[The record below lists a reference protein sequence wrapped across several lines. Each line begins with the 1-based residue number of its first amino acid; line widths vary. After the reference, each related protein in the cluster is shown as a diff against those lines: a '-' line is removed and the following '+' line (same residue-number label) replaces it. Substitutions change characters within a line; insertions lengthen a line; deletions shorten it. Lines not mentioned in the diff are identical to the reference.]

1 MTLLAIKKTNSGTN
15 EWKQKVYEWLA
26 EEGMFRKEVDDKK
39 SAFHFGINYPV
50 GSPYHIEVVKP
61 RDMKDGILIVSVLR
75 VAPSHQNALAKL
87 APEKR
92 KPLIHELRLR
102 LLARRPGFSV
112 KENDGVWDV
121 VQFQVRLLQDTL
133 SKTTLLEAIDE
144 VFRSMLFVIWTF
156 GHNFGVPTDQQQ
168 QPGFYA

>member
-1 MTLLAIKKTNSGTN
+1 MSKITKSENGAN
-15 EWKQKVYEWLA
+15 EWKQRVYDWLA
-26 EEGMFRKEVDDKK
+26 EEGMFRKEVDDAK

-61 RDMKDGILIVSVLR
+61 KDMKDGILVVSVLR
-75 VAPSHQNALAKL
+75 VAPSHKNALAKL

-102 LLARRPGFSV
+102 LLSRRPGFSV
-112 KENDGVWDV
+112 KENDGVWDA
-121 VQFQVRLLQDTL
+121 VQFQMRILHDNLT
-133 SKTTLLEAIDE
+133 KTTLMEAIDE

-156 GHNFGVPTDQQQ
+156 GYTFGIPTDSHQ
-168 QPGFYA
+168 QPEFYA